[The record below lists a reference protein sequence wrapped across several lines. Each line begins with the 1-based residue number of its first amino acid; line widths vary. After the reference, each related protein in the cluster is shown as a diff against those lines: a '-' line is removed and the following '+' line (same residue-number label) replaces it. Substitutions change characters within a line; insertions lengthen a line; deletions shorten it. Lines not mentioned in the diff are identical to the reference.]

1 MSAALTVS
9 LSEETSDQVRD
20 VARSQHTS
28 VSNVMQKALQ
38 LLLVAED
45 ARRGGR
51 SLGVIDADKRLVAEI
66 VDF

>member
-1 MSAALTVS
+1 MSAALTFA
-9 LSEETSDQVRD
+9 LSAETSEQIRD

-28 VSNVMQKALQ
+28 VNDVMKKAFQ

-45 ARRGGR
+45 ARRGGK
-51 SLGVIDADKRLVAEI
+51 SLGVIDADKKVVAEI

>member
-1 MSAALTVS
+1 MTDGLTVS
-9 LSEETSDQVRD
+9 MSPETSEKIAD
-20 VARSQHTS
+20 VARSQRVS
-28 VSNVMQKALQ
+28 VTAVMQKALQ

>member
-1 MSAALTVS
+1 MSAGLT
-9 LSEETSDQVRD
+9 LSMSPETSDKIVD
-20 VARSQHTS
+20 VARSQHLS
-28 VSNVMQKALQ
+28 VTAVMQKALQ

-51 SLGVIDADKRLVAEI
+51 TLGVIDADKKLVAEI

>member
-1 MSAALTVS
+1 MSAGLTVS
-9 LSEETSDQVRD
+9 LSEETSDKIRD
-20 VARSQHTS
+20 VARSQHAS
-28 VSNVMQKALQ
+28 VNDVMKKAFQ

-51 SLGVIDADKRLVAEI
+51 SLGVIDADKKLVAEI

>member
-1 MSAALTVS
+1 MSAGLT
-9 LSEETSDQVRD
+9 LSMSPETSDKIAD
-20 VARSQHTS
+20 VARSQHVS
-28 VSNVMQKALQ
+28 VTAVMQKALQ

-51 SLGVIDADKRLVAEI
+51 TLGVIDADKKLVAEI